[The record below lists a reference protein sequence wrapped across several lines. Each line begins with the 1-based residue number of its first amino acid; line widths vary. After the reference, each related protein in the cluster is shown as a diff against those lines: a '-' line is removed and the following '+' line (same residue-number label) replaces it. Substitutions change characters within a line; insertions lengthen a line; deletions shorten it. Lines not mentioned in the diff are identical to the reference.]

1 MKLVKLTCDRKSFHP
16 IVFNKN
22 GLTLVVGDGSSDKER
37 EGSSNGV
44 GKTLLLYLV
53 HHCLGANADP
63 RLKKAVGKWNFCLT
77 IEHGGVVHDIE
88 RHGDGNNVK
97 VDGVKISQNDL
108 REWLNNSGA
117 FEADPTIAGLTFR
130 SLIKRFA
137 RYRREDCVE
146 PLRMNKEP
154 DFEALLRSLYLLGVD
169 YALAISK
176 KRNKL
181 TIDEIHDAEA
191 VTKNDD
197 VLRDIF
203 RTGSQPRIRLEWLNA
218 EIPRHRA
225 EIELFQIAENY
236 RTIESRASQLTDRL
250 RDIDTKISVL
260 TFQERSIE
268 KSLVQHPDIS
278 KADLMSLY
286 EGLGEIF
293 KPEALQHF
301 DEVEAFRTALVANR
315 KSRLL
320 QERSGLITSR
330 NRLEE
335 ERKRIASERDEALG
349 SLVGKKALDEY
360 AAVCARVAELEE
372 ERKRIKEYLNLAAT
386 FQERI
391 QATRERQV
399 EEDRL
404 ASDYLAS
411 NPLAGADQH
420 FKELARLMYPNAPAG
435 IVIENNISDSQIRYR
450 ISVEIEGDDSDG
462 INAAR
467 ILAFDWVLLLHG
479 SRHNVDFLWHDNR
492 LFADIDPRCRAAWF
506 AHALTAIEGTG
517 KQYMASINTENFDA
531 MSQFLSGEQ
540 AAGLSDAIA
549 LRLHGDDPAHK
560 LLGIQFG

>member
-1 MKLVKLTCDRKSFHP
+1 VKLVKLTCDRKSFHP

-191 VTKNDD
+191 VTKSDD

>member
-191 VTKNDD
+191 VTKSDD

>member
-1 MKLVKLTCDRKSFHP
+1 VKLVKLTCDRKSFHP